1 MLILPHFA
9 LSEIAIENNYLLHNL
24 PPDLFSTLEKVNSM
38 RISMNNKL
46 HTLPSN
52 VFDSL
57 TQLKDLKL
65 SGTSRTR
72 LKLPSGLFD
81 R

>member
-1 MLILPHFA
+1 MLPYFA
-9 LSEIAIENNYLLHNL
+9 LSEIAIENNPLLRDV
-24 PPDLFSTLEKVNSM
+24 PSDLFSMLKKVNRM

-46 HTLPSN
+46 DTLPSN

-65 SGTSRTR
+65 SGTSLTT
-72 LKLPSGLFD
+72 LKLPNGLLD
-81 R
+81 RS